1 MEKQQYKRGQHGC
14 PRYGAKQAVSNLL
27 TVSCTARVYSLL
39 DTLGWPSSNMDESCT
54 IPCSSLYANSAYCKQ
69 TFHMA
74 KLVPNLLVG
83 RTKKATIDFP
93 KWSYFALAIQIIIVT
108 CFANGSASICEH
120 LNVDAFLS
128 VGGSFFGILRSFLL
142 NWRVLFFWWRPTL
155 ALVSGCQ
162 FYCNRTP
169 FGCSSGSRQSGTAR
183 NE

>member
-1 MEKQQYKRGQHGC
+1 
-14 PRYGAKQAVSNLL
+14 
-27 TVSCTARVYSLL
+27 
-39 DTLGWPSSNMDESCT
+39 MDESCT

-128 VGGSFFGILRSFLL
+128 VGGAPSLAFCGASYSIGESSFSGGALLWPLYRVANSIAIELRLAVPLGQDKVVLL
-142 NWRVLFFWWRPTL
+142 ATNNKFMQMVWK
-155 ALVSGCQ
+155 
-162 FYCNRTP
+162 N
-169 FGCSSGSRQSGTAR
+169 
-183 NE
+183 